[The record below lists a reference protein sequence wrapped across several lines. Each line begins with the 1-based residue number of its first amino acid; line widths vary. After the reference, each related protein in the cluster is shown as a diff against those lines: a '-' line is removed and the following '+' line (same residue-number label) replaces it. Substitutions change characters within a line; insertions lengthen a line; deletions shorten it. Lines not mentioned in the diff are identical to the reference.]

1 MSRRLR
7 SITHII
13 VITMIGLTSLTAC
26 EPERATRLQCEE
38 IFERLIILE
47 LREMGFNDAELSK
60 RWTAR
65 LGARYRAEL
74 EECVGKEIPT
84 KAMRCI
90 ESAKSAEVLSHTC
103 LR

>member
-1 MSRRLR
+1 MSQRRR
-7 SITHII
+7 ITGMI
-13 VITMIGLTSLTAC
+13 VTAVFGLTTLTAC
-26 EPERATRLQCEE
+26 ERERATRFQCEE

-60 RWTAR
+60 RWIAR
-65 LGARYRAEL
+65 LRRRYRAEL
-74 EECVGKEIPT
+74 EECVGKGIPAE
-84 KAMRCI
+84 AMRCI